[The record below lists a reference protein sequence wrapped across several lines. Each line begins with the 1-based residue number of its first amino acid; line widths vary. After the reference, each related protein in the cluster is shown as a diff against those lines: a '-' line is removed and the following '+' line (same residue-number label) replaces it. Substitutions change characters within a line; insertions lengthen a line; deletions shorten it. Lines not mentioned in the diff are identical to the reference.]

1 MSANKRPSTSSLRR
15 YLTSRPF
22 IAVADIR
29 RRFGLEP
36 DEMSAVSREGTTAY
50 IGLPEREASKLQ
62 DLWQRDEIGVEL
74 SVEVHAPVVV
84 GVYPMRIAR
93 FVVDQSLGH
102 PNGHANGHVTAHVSA
117 ENGHANGHANGH
129 TPAHATGPHTAPSQA
144 APRSGAGTRPP
155 FSPARHPPP
164 SAPVASQHA
173 VDASGE

>member
-36 DEMSAVSREGTTAY
+36 DEMSAVSRDGTTAY
-50 IGLPEREASKLQ
+50 IGLPEREATKLQ

-74 SVEVHAPVVV
+74 SVEVHAPVVI

-93 FVVDQSLGH
+93 FVVDGSL
-102 PNGHANGHVTAHVSA
+102 GHANGHLTGHVNGHL
-117 ENGHANGHANGH
+117 NGHADGHVPTH
-129 TPAHATGPHTAPSQA
+129 TGGSYPASNSAGQPPAPFARRPVTGPPPA
-144 APRSGAGTRPP
+144 APALPQRAGD
-155 FSPARHPPP
+155 
-164 SAPVASQHA
+164 A
-173 VDASGE
+173 VRE